1 MNKEQLLQELRNNT
15 FVTLKPSPVAGIGV
29 FALIDIKKGQRNIFS
44 KDTSEWISISKEEVA
59 TLPQHSRALIENFC
73 LFDEENYFVPE
84 YGFKMADLVTYL
96 NHNDQPNIISINDG
110 EDFEAIRDIRAGE
123 ELFIDYGEIVES
135 EE

>member
-84 YGFKMADLVTYL
+84 YGFKIADLVTYL